1 MDNQETF
8 KMTYSAKQQEE
19 IDKIRKKYVPQEQDK
34 MEQLRAL
41 DASVGR
47 KATTVS
53 LILGIVGSLVM
64 GIGMCFSMSE
74 FRKILGAYQDR
85 AMVIGI
91 VVGLVGIL
99 MVCLAYPVY
108 HRILE
113 KERRKIAPEILRL
126 TDELMK

>member
-113 KERRKIAPEILRL
+113 KERRKIAPEIIRL

>member
-64 GIGMCFSMSE
+64 GIGMCFSMTE
-74 FRKILGAYQDR
+74 FGKILGAYQDR

-113 KERRKIAPEILRL
+113 KERRKIAPEIIRL